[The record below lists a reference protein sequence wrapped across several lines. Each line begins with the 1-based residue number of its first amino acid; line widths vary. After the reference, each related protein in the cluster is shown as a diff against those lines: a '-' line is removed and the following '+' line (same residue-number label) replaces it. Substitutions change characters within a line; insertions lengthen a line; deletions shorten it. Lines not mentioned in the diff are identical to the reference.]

1 MPTNMMQIISL
12 MKNGGNPQ
20 QMVLSMLEQQT
31 ENNPFAANLL
41 QLQLETEMMIT
52 LAEMVLGGL
61 SFYSYSHF
69 ADGAEMASDMAA
81 MVQVL

>member
-20 QMVLSMLEQQT
+20 RMVLNMLEQQT

-41 QLQLETEMMIT
+41 QLAKGNKSGEIEQIARNLAKEKGIDFDTEFNNFKKT
-52 LAEMVLGGL
+52 LGL
-61 SFYSYSHF
+61 
-69 ADGAEMASDMAA
+69 
-81 MVQVL
+81 

>member
-41 QLQLETEMMIT
+41 QLAKGNKSGEIEQIARN
-52 LAEMVLGGL
+52 LAKEKGK
-61 SFYSYSHF
+61 
-69 ADGAEMASDMAA
+69 D
-81 MVQVL
+81 

>member
-41 QLQLETEMMIT
+41 QLAKGNKSGEIEQIARNLAKEKGIDFDTEFNNFKKT
-52 LAEMVLGGL
+52 L
-61 SFYSYSHF
+61 
-69 ADGAEMASDMAA
+69 
-81 MVQVL
+81 

>member
-41 QLQLETEMMIT
+41 QLAKGNKSSEIEQIARNLAKEKGIDFDTEFNNFKKT
-52 LAEMVLGGL
+52 LGL
-61 SFYSYSHF
+61 
-69 ADGAEMASDMAA
+69 
-81 MVQVL
+81 

>member
-41 QLQLETEMMIT
+41 QLAQGNKSGEIEQIARNLAKEKGIDFDTEFNNFKKT
-52 LAEMVLGGL
+52 LGL
-61 SFYSYSHF
+61 
-69 ADGAEMASDMAA
+69 
-81 MVQVL
+81 

>member
-12 MKNGGNPQ
+12 MKNDGNPQ

-41 QLQLETEMMIT
+41 QLAKGNKSGEIEQIARNLAKEKGIDFDTEFNNFKKT
-52 LAEMVLGGL
+52 LGL
-61 SFYSYSHF
+61 
-69 ADGAEMASDMAA
+69 
-81 MVQVL
+81 

>member
-20 QMVLSMLEQQT
+20 QMVLSILEQQT

-41 QLQLETEMMIT
+41 QLAKGNKSGEIEQIARNLAKEKGIDFDTEFNNFKKT
-52 LAEMVLGGL
+52 LGL
-61 SFYSYSHF
+61 
-69 ADGAEMASDMAA
+69 
-81 MVQVL
+81 

>member
-12 MKNGGNPQ
+12 MKSGGNPQ

-41 QLQLETEMMIT
+41 QLAKGNKSGEIEQIARNLAKEKGIDFDTEFNNFKKT
-52 LAEMVLGGL
+52 LGL
-61 SFYSYSHF
+61 
-69 ADGAEMASDMAA
+69 
-81 MVQVL
+81 

>member
-12 MKNGGNPQ
+12 MKNGGNSQ

-41 QLQLETEMMIT
+41 QLAKGNKSGEIEQIARNLAKEKGIDFDTEFNNFKKT
-52 LAEMVLGGL
+52 LGL
-61 SFYSYSHF
+61 
-69 ADGAEMASDMAA
+69 
-81 MVQVL
+81 

>member
-41 QLQLETEMMIT
+41 QLAKGNKSGEIIDIT
-52 LAEMVLGGL
+52 NALFKSLKER
-61 SFYSYSHF
+61 
-69 ADGAEMASDMAA
+69 
-81 MVQVL
+81 

>member
-31 ENNPFAANLL
+31 ENNPFATNLL
-41 QLQLETEMMIT
+41 QLAKGNKSGEIEQIARNLAKEKGIDFDTEFNNFKKT
-52 LAEMVLGGL
+52 LGL
-61 SFYSYSHF
+61 
-69 ADGAEMASDMAA
+69 
-81 MVQVL
+81 

>member
-12 MKNGGNPQ
+12 MKNGGDPQ

-41 QLQLETEMMIT
+41 QLAKGNKSGEIEQIARNLAKEKGIDFDTEFNNFKKT
-52 LAEMVLGGL
+52 LGL
-61 SFYSYSHF
+61 
-69 ADGAEMASDMAA
+69 
-81 MVQVL
+81 

>member
-20 QMVLSMLEQQT
+20 QMVLTMLEQQT

-41 QLQLETEMMIT
+41 QLAKGNKSGEIEQIARNLAKEKGIDFDTEFNNFKKT
-52 LAEMVLGGL
+52 LGL
-61 SFYSYSHF
+61 
-69 ADGAEMASDMAA
+69 
-81 MVQVL
+81 

>member
-1 MPTNMMQIISL
+1 MPTNMMQIIFL

-41 QLQLETEMMIT
+41 QLAKGNKSGEIEQIARNLAKEKGIDFDTEFNNFKKT
-52 LAEMVLGGL
+52 LGL
-61 SFYSYSHF
+61 
-69 ADGAEMASDMAA
+69 
-81 MVQVL
+81 

>member
-41 QLQLETEMMIT
+41 QLAKGNKSGEIEQIARNLAKEKGIDFDTEFNNFKKT
-52 LAEMVLGGL
+52 LGNNK
-61 SFYSYSHF
+61 
-69 ADGAEMASDMAA
+69 
-81 MVQVL
+81 

>member
-41 QLQLETEMMIT
+41 QLAKGNKSGEIEQIARNLAKEKGIDFDTEFNNFKKT
-52 LAEMVLGGL
+52 LGIVNNK
-61 SFYSYSHF
+61 
-69 ADGAEMASDMAA
+69 
-81 MVQVL
+81 

>member
-41 QLQLETEMMIT
+41 QLAKGNKSSEIEQIARNLAKEKGIDFDTEFNNFKK
-52 LAEMVLGGL
+52 ALGL
-61 SFYSYSHF
+61 
-69 ADGAEMASDMAA
+69 
-81 MVQVL
+81 

>member
-41 QLQLETEMMIT
+41 QLAKGNKSGEIEQIARNLAKEKGIDFDTEFNNFKKI
-52 LAEMVLGGL
+52 LGL
-61 SFYSYSHF
+61 
-69 ADGAEMASDMAA
+69 
-81 MVQVL
+81 

>member
-20 QMVLSMLEQQT
+20 QMVLRMLEQQT

-41 QLQLETEMMIT
+41 QLAKGNKSGEIEQIARNLAKEKGIDFDTEFNNFKKT
-52 LAEMVLGGL
+52 LGL
-61 SFYSYSHF
+61 
-69 ADGAEMASDMAA
+69 
-81 MVQVL
+81 

>member
-41 QLQLETEMMIT
+41 HLAKGNKSGEIEQIARNLAKEKGIDFDTEFNNFKKT
-52 LAEMVLGGL
+52 LGL
-61 SFYSYSHF
+61 
-69 ADGAEMASDMAA
+69 
-81 MVQVL
+81 

>member
-1 MPTNMMQIISL
+1 

-41 QLQLETEMMIT
+41 QLAKGNKSGEIEQIARNLAKEKGIDFDTEFNNFKKT
-52 LAEMVLGGL
+52 LGL
-61 SFYSYSHF
+61 
-69 ADGAEMASDMAA
+69 
-81 MVQVL
+81 

>member
-41 QLQLETEMMIT
+41 QLAKGNKSGEIEQIARNLAKEKGIDFDTEFNNFKKT
-52 LAEMVLGGL
+52 LGL
-61 SFYSYSHF
+61 
-69 ADGAEMASDMAA
+69 
-81 MVQVL
+81 

>member
-41 QLQLETEMMIT
+41 QLAKGNKSGEIEQIARNLAKEKGIDFDTEFNNFNKT
-52 LAEMVLGGL
+52 LGL
-61 SFYSYSHF
+61 
-69 ADGAEMASDMAA
+69 
-81 MVQVL
+81 

>member
-41 QLQLETEMMIT
+41 QLAKGNKSGEIEHIARNLAKEKGIDFDTEFNNFKKT
-52 LAEMVLGGL
+52 LGL
-61 SFYSYSHF
+61 
-69 ADGAEMASDMAA
+69 
-81 MVQVL
+81 